1 MDKYHKM
8 PAHHGL
14 RDLLGDKMEEETARI
29 KCKTCQRDGMPPD
42 EEECKTCFETRQL
55 YHIREEVAEWHNDK
69 YEGER
74 LDRFEFDDEVFDK
87 WPYLK
92 DRSVDGMWYLDHTIK
107 RNLDR
112 ILRHR
117 MSDYQESKGVPY
129 WKRSNTKIWKNSTS
143 RRKGEVVSRKSPL
156 VSACCFDV
164 GTRMK
169 GNDGWT
175 YTVRLRKD
183 GTNFWSKR
191 KAEVLRM
198 MRILGMK
205 E

>member
-1 MDKYHKM
+1 MDDYHKM

-14 RDLLGDKMEEETARI
+14 RDLMKDFDLPEIAKGDKMEEKEKR
-29 KCKTCQRDGMPPD
+29 CKTCKRDGMPPD
-42 EEECKTCFETRQL
+42 DDECKRCVDTRHM
-55 YHIREEVAEWHNDK
+55 YEIRKELSEWHDER

-92 DRSVDGMWYLDHTIK
+92 DNHIDGMWYLDHTIK
-107 RNLDR
+107 RNLEYT
-112 ILRHR
+112 LKSR
-117 MSDYQESKGVPY
+117 MSSYQESKGVPY
-129 WKRSNTKIWKNSTS
+129 WKRHSSKVWKNATS
-143 RRKGEVVSRKSPL
+143 RRKGEIVSRKSPL

-175 YTVRLRKD
+175 YFVKLRKD
-183 GTNFWSKR
+183 GTNFWSK
-191 KAEVLRM
+191 K
-198 MRILGMK
+198 K
-205 E
+205 